1 MLTIYQS
8 TDADVLFEAFARELS
23 RSRQSVFERATVI
36 VPSMTVRDY
45 LDNRLAE
52 RDGIST
58 LLDAQFFG
66 MFAWTLV
73 EKVTADPVYPGMP
86 PLSRAAMQWRMFAGF
101 SARLPLDNTS
111 PDRIDRFLASLTRN
125 LGDPDAI
132 LALLWQTAGEFAR
145 IFARYLH
152 MRPDWLALWSQGQGG
167 NLESLFSATERQSQR
182 DWPEWMHEHY
192 QTLAAVQQS
201 AWQQNFAAAFF
212 ARETRLAT
220 FWDALAR
227 GQTAALPHTLFVY
240 GLETPE
246 ADMLAFLER
255 LAPYCSIH
263 VYHHA
268 VSDGYFGDM
277 VDDRWL
283 KRLQLDQPEQHYD
296 PVHPL
301 LSRYGKE
308 HRDIFRLWI
317 AGEEHEQRRL
327 VTLPAIH
334 QPPTTLLA
342 TLQAEI
348 RDLNPGLLASFT
360 PQTNDDSLRIHAC
373 HGLMRQLE
381 ALRGE
386 LARWF
391 ADDPSRQP
399 ADVLIVLPEL
409 ENAQNLLR
417 TVFPPNGDYDGHT
430 LPARLTGITPPAAQH
445 LWQTLAGLYTLP
457 ATRFEA
463 ERILNWLRDENTTA
477 MLGIA
482 PATMNNFCEALLAAG
497 YRRGLDEAHDDN
509 ADRDPRFTFTYA
521 LDRLLA
527 GLWLGDIP
535 LHQNTVPQPGIDA
548 ATLEAICGLV
558 LHWQQARREQKQT
571 RPVRDWL
578 ASLHEKLVS
587 RFAHI
592 AHSPAYRTIEQT
604 LRDLDSQ
611 LASLE
616 THTKLPPVTLA
627 FVLQDIGTRLSA
639 EHTSS
644 EPSGVMTIG
653 KISAMRTLPC
663 KLVAFVGA
671 NITDFPANPPDD
683 RYDLARLG
691 HKRLGDIHPE
701 HQDLAAFLDI
711 LRHAKET
718 LWIFYDRYA
727 PGSSD
732 EQLPAQPVQALL
744 GYLEEHCPQAP
755 VLHEHGSD
763 PFQHDA
769 PGNHPPPLWQ
779 QVRDSLALPRK
790 AAQTFIPLVV
800 PRLDLTAPLPEGD
813 TLHFNTLRRALIRPA
828 TTFMRARELAVH
840 SPIQPDPE
848 LEPLRLDNLERYQLD
863 QTLIEN
869 PDDSR
874 LPYLPLLPAGA
885 AGQALHNDSRSHL
898 ASRRAALLDASRDH
912 DLTPFHEQFI
922 LLDNLTITAAL
933 PRNPTATRQLILH
946 SGKAN
951 IRQRLSLWWQHLIW
965 QTAGGQGETW
975 CAFVDG
981 IHVLAPVSDAESQ
994 LRAWLN
1000 VYRQSLQQLWT
1011 LPPSL
1016 GECWLD
1022 SSAPDDSQLQS
1033 ALHKWRHP
1041 QHPDDDLSAFLFLTR
1056 HHDENEV
1063 NSCLLQTAHRYAP
1076 TLYAPISQHSTIRK
1090 GLK

>member
-8 TDADVLFEAFARELS
+8 TDADALFEAFASELT
-23 RSRQSVFERATVI
+23 RSRQSVFERATII

-45 LDNRLAE
+45 LDNRLAD

-66 MFAWTLV
+66 MFAWALV
-73 EKVTADPVYPGMP
+73 EKVTADPVYPSMP

-101 SARLPLDNTS
+101 IARQLPDNPSADP
-111 PDRIDRFLASLTRN
+111 IDHFLAGLTRN
-125 LGDPDAI
+125 LSAPDAI
-132 LALLWQTAGEFAR
+132 HALLWQTAGEFAR

-152 MRPDWLALWSQGQGG
+152 MRPDWLALWSQGQGS
-167 NLESLFSATERQSQR
+167 NLESLFSTTERESQR

-192 QTLAAVQQS
+192 QTLAAVQQ
-201 AWQQNFAAAFF
+201 AIWQQDFAAAFL

-220 FWDALAR
+220 FWDTLAQ
-227 GQTAALPHTLFVY
+227 GHTTDLPHTLFVY

-255 LAPYCSIH
+255 LAPYCHIH

-283 KRLQLDQPEQHYD
+283 KRLQLDRPEQHYD

-308 HRDIFRLWI
+308 QRDIFRLWI

-327 VTLPAIH
+327 LTLPADH
-334 QPPTTLLA
+334 PPPTTLLA

-348 RDLNPGLLASFT
+348 RDLNPALLANFAAQES
-360 PQTNDDSLRIHAC
+360 DDSLRIHAC

-391 ADDPSRQP
+391 AEDPARQP

-409 ENAQNLLR
+409 DDAQNLLR
-417 TVFPPNGDYDGHT
+417 TVFPPGGEYDGHI
-430 LPARLTGITPPAAQH
+430 LPARLTGITPPAAQQ

-463 ERILNWLRDENTTA
+463 ERVLNWLRDENTAA

-482 PATMNNFCEALLAAG
+482 PATMNNLCEALLTAG
-497 YRRGLDEAHDDN
+497 YRRGLDEARDDN
-509 ADRDPRFTFTYA
+509 ADRDPRFTFAYA

-535 LHQNTVPQPGIDA
+535 LYQNTVPKPGIDA
-548 ATLEAICGLV
+548 ATLEALCGLV

-578 ASLHEKLVS
+578 ALLREQLMN

-592 AHSPAYRTIEQT
+592 AHTPAYRTVEQT
-604 LRDLDSQ
+604 LRDLDGQ

-616 THTKLPPVTLA
+616 THTNLPPVTLA
-627 FVLQDIGTRLSA
+627 FVLQDIGKRLSA

-653 KISAMRTLPC
+653 KIGAMRTLPY
-663 KLVAFVGA
+663 KLIAFIGA
-671 NITDFPANPPDD
+671 NIADFPANPPDD

-711 LRHAKET
+711 LRHAKEA

-727 PGSSD
+727 PGGSD
-732 EQLPAQPVQALL
+732 EQLPAQPVQALIN
-744 GYLEEHCPQAP
+744 YLDEHCPQASI
-755 VLHEHGSD
+755 LHEHGSD
-763 PFQHDA
+763 PFQYDA
-769 PGNHPPPLWQ
+769 PDNHPPPLWQ
-779 QVRDSLALPRK
+779 QVRESLSIPRE
-790 AAQTFIPLVV
+790 AAQTFISLVV
-800 PRLDLTAPLPEGD
+800 PRLDLTTPLPEGD
-813 TLHFNTLRRALIRPA
+813 TLHFNTLRRALLRPA
-828 TTFMRARELAVH
+828 TTFMHAHELAVH
-840 SPIQPDPE
+840 SPQQTDPE

-863 QTLIEN
+863 QSLIEH
-869 PDDSR
+869 PDDPR

-885 AGQALHNDSRSHL
+885 AGQALHSDSRYHL
-898 ASRRAALLDASRDH
+898 ASRRAALLAASRESE
-912 DLTPFHEQFI
+912 LTPVHEQLITLDGLTLTAI
-922 LLDNLTITAAL
+922 LPQNLAIS
-933 PRNPTATRQLILH
+933 RQLILH
-946 SGKAN
+946 PGKAN

-975 CAFVDG
+975 CAFADG
-981 IHVLAPVSDAESQ
+981 IHVLAPIPDAEKH

-1000 VYRQSLQQLWT
+1000 VYQQSQQQLWM
-1011 LPPSL
+1011 LPPTL

-1022 SSAPDDSQLQS
+1022 STPPDDDKQLQGT
-1033 ALHKWRHP
+1033 LHKWRHP
-1041 QHPDDDLSAFLFLTR
+1041 QHLDEDLSAFLFLTR
-1056 HHDENEV
+1056 NHDESEINA
-1063 NSCLLQTAHRYAP
+1063 CLLHTARLYAP
-1076 TLYAPISQHSTIRK
+1076 TLYAPINQYSTPIER
-1090 GLK
+1090 